1 MRLFAKPGRPPVA
14 ARWALAVALATTLA
28 ATLVGALAAPGAGA
42 ADYPKAI
49 QSLVASGF
57 QVERH
62 FPAASGLTGWVVK
75 HRGQYNLL
83 FTTADGQTLISGALI
98 DAGGRNLTADYIDKY
113 VPKPDYSAAFKQ
125 LQDSAYIVEG
135 TQHNPKSVLYVFT
148 DANCPYCHAA
158 WKALQPYQAHGLQV
172 RWIPVAVLRPSSVD
186 KGVAMLAAKDR
197 EAAFR
202 RDMQHFGQP
211 HQPTVKVSAAERA
224 KYKKV
229 LQRNGALMAKFDIN
243 GTPGIVWRKSDGQ
256 IGIKPGM
263 PRLRD
268 IPAMTGLP
276 LQANNDPELARFN

>member
-1 MRLFAKPGRPPVA
+1 MRVFAKPGRRSLAIRLVFA
-14 ARWALAVALATTLA
+14 AALAGAVASPSASAST
-28 ATLVGALAAPGAGA
+28 GA
-42 ADYPKAI
+42 ADYPQAI
-49 QSLVASGF
+49 QSLVATGF
-57 QVERH
+57 KVERH
-62 FPAASGLTGWVVK
+62 FAAASGLTGWVVK

-83 FTTADGQTLISGALI
+83 FTTADGKTLISGALI
-98 DAGGRNLTADYIDKY
+98 DAQGRNLTAGYIDKY

-125 LQDSAYIVEG
+125 LKNTSYIVEG
-135 TQHNPKSVLYVFT
+135 TKHDPKSVLYVFT

-172 RWIPVAVLRPSSVD
+172 RWIQVAVLRPSSVD
-186 KGVAMLAAKDR
+186 KGVAILAAKDR

-211 HQPTVKVSAAERA
+211 HQPTGKVSAAERE

-229 LQRNGALMAKFDIN
+229 LQHNGALMAKFDIN
-243 GTPGIVWRKSDGQ
+243 GTPGIVWRKSDGK

-276 LQANNDPELARFN
+276 RQPNDDPGLARFN